1 MTDMSQNRPNVNAPS
16 GPSRAWVA
24 WLVAGLAV
32 VTVIAGVIALLG
44 GDNAAPRESRLSP
57 RFDYSLGGWDK
68 VDPELIAYEQTALYP
83 VEMREARGVA
93 VGPDD
98 TFCVVGD
105 RALATF
111 SAEGILLGRIDLDDA
126 PRCVAVDRDGTRY
139 VGFKNRVAVFSA
151 DGQPKAAW
159 EPLDARTILT
169 SIGVGLGDD
178 VGDVFVADAG
188 NRRVLRYDA
197 SGKIQNELATGGGR
211 NPAPPLVI
219 PSPHFDVA
227 VGTDG
232 LVRVVNPGNHRIT
245 FFTPE
250 GLYESPLTWG
260 EPGMQIERFCGCC
273 NPVAIALLGDNRV
286 VTAEKG
292 VPRVK
297 VYSADG
303 RFECVVAAP
312 ETLGATDAAMGETR
326 PEFKLLTVDLAADRN
341 DRILVLDPSARCV
354 RVFTKKESR
363 QDD

>member
-1 MTDMSQNRPNVNAPS
+1 MTDTNQNSPNLNAPS
-16 GPSRAWVA
+16 GPSLTYVP
-24 WLVAGLAV
+24 WLVGTLLAV
-32 VTVIAGVIALLG
+32 TVVAGVIALLG
-44 GDNAAPRESRLSP
+44 GDNAPPRENRLAP

-68 VDPELIAYEQTALYP
+68 IDPELIAYEQMAFYP

-93 VGPDD
+93 VGLDD
-98 TFCVVGD
+98 TICVVGD

-111 SAEGILLGRIDLDDA
+111 SADGTPLGRIELDDA

-139 VGFKNRVAVFSA
+139 VGFKDRVAAFNA
-151 DGQPKAAW
+151 DGQPKAVW

-169 SIGVGLGDD
+169 SIAVGD
-178 VGDVFVADAG
+178 GDVFVADAG

-232 LVRVVNPGNHRIT
+232 LVRVVNPGSHRIT

-303 RFECVVAAP
+303 RFECVVASP
-312 ETLGATDAAMGETR
+312 EALGATDVTMGETR
-326 PEFKLLTVDLAADRN
+326 PEFKLLTVDLAIDR
-341 DRILVLDPSARCV
+341 DGRILVLDPSARCV
-354 RVFTKKESR
+354 RVFTKKE
-363 QDD
+363 